1 MRTANILILLLHTT
15 CAFLNAPQIAL
26 RTAVATNS
34 GVTLHR
40 PLPSIKRAAQPP
52 RAIAITPSPLSPAI
66 PQLQNIALL
75 QPALV
80 PIVSIIGLCLLGMA
94 ASLPRALFSESER
107 KKLHRRVFT
116 GFFLGV
122 AVSLWIFSG
131 TWFFLSIF
139 AMFAVIAQNEYYDM
153 ARENGCY
160 PTWKLGLLGS
170 VGMYVAACSTNPI
183 LRDALFPLTGT
194 VTVVYLLLRQE
205 PKTPP
210 TTMND
215 ISSTFVSAGR
225 RRIHTHRKR
234 TTSTLT
240 PCLSLLL
247 ASLSDGHLL
256 LRLHALLLDP
266 LALPRPVN
274 NAHTTARGPPRRFTR
289 LRLADHTEVIGLVC
303 RLVYLGC
310 LSPMVDDVLDRHSG
324 RYAHSH
330 RQHSLSTRLTRF
342 PLLLMMLR
350 TVFAYFAGKNFGKTP
365 LIAVSPRKTWEGFWG
380 GCLGAMAA
388 FSWGATLMR
397 WPRPLLSGA
406 FYGLMCAVMALIG
419 DLTVSLLKRSAG
431 VKDTGSI
438 LPGHGGLLDRLDSYL
453 LVSAPSY
460 FFVMWLLRRGM
471 AL

>member
-1 MRTANILILLLHTT
+1 MPPRMADTSAG
-15 CAFLNAPQIAL
+15 AFLRERAQEAAPA
-26 RTAVATNS
+26 R
-34 GVTLHR
+34 LHR
-40 PLPSIKRAAQPP
+40 LLP
-52 RAIAITPSPLSPAI
+52 
-66 PQLQNIALL
+66 
-75 QPALV
+75 
-80 PIVSIIGLCLLGMA
+80 
-94 ASLPRALFSESER
+94 
-107 KKLHRRVFT
+107 
-116 GFFLGV
+116 GV

-324 RYAHSH
+324 RYITFTPHSTLS
-330 RQHSLSTRLTRF
+330 RRDSPRRSLYIF
-342 PLLLMMLR
+342 MMLR
-350 TVFAYFAGKNFGKTP
+350 AQS
-365 LIAVSPRKTWEGFWG
+365 SPTLRARTLARRLSSPSARGRPG
-380 GCLGAMAA
+380 RASGADA
-388 FSWGATLMR
+388 SVR
-397 WPRPLLSGA
+397 WP
-406 FYGLMCAVMALIG
+406 
-419 DLTVSLLKRSAG
+419 RSAG
-431 VKDTGSI
+431 VRLSCDG
-438 LPGHGGLLDRLDSYL
+438 LDRCSR
-453 LVSAPSY
+453 APS
-460 FFVMWLLRRGM
+460 M
-471 AL
+471 ASCAR